1 MNQTERITYYETLLD
16 QVREELAGMQTKKDA
31 SERFGKRLQELD
43 EYYGSV
49 IWFQD
54 YNTDLAGELPA
65 DLKRGVL
72 TEDGIYDVLMDYQ
85 ELPEG

>member
-1 MNQTERITYYETLLD
+1 MKQTERITYYESLLD
-16 QVREELAGMQTKKDA
+16 QVKKELGRMQTKKDG
-31 SERFGKRLQELD
+31 SPELKKRLQELD

-54 YNTDLAGELPA
+54 YNADLAGELPE

-85 ELPEG
+85 ELPED

>member
-1 MNQTERITYYETLLD
+1 MNQMERITYYEALLD
-16 QVREELAGMQTKKDA
+16 QVKEELVGMKTKKDA
-31 SERFGKRLQELD
+31 SEQFGKYLQALD

-85 ELPEG
+85 ELPD